1 MQNKFKELETV
12 LRQAAKARQDTKQ
25 ALAKIEADKKDYSA
39 DYVRDFIEPKA
50 KQIQVN
56 LKAAQQKAY
65 EDTARILREMNTAA
79 IEKHSRLDLESPAW
93 GNALKLLDM
102 GGGEMDGEVIKQINA
117 SFAGNVPA
125 LKALQAVYKSK
136 GLNNGGLDSM
146 VYDPAGAFENLQ
158 SRAYSTFTNGESLNQ
173 LAHAVSKVAKLEGAE
188 FPQTVDEA
196 GAMDTIRTAAGLK

>member
-1 MQNKFKELETV
+1 MQTKFTELETV

-25 ALAKIEADKKDYSA
+25 ALARTEAEKKDYSA
-39 DYVRDFIEPKA
+39 DYVQAHIEPKA
-50 KQIQVN
+50 KKIQAD

-65 EDTARILREMNTAA
+65 EDTARILGDIRTAA

-93 GNALKLLDM
+93 ANALKLLDM
-102 GGGEMDGEVIKQINA
+102 GGGELDGEVIKQINA

-146 VYDPAGAFENLQ
+146 VYEPAGTFENLQ
-158 SRAYSTFTNGESLNQ
+158 SRAYATFTNGESLNQ
-173 LAHAVSKVAKLEGAE
+173 LAHAVSKVAKLEGVE

-196 GAMDTIRTAAGLK
+196 GAMDTIRAAAGLK